1 MANLDQIMDYIADN
15 MSVDKTSVEA
25 KNGISGTLW
34 IVKDNMSRS
43 VRCFGYFR
51 KLTDI
56 SSNTTI
62 FTIPNEY
69 KPQEALNGAGFYQT
83 SSTTSSYT
91 CSVDASGNVY
101 QTLGSTIRSGIVVF
115 EYPI

>member
-43 VRCFGYFR
+43 ARCFGYFR
-51 KLTDI
+51 KSTDM

-62 FTIPNEY
+62 FTIPNAY
-69 KPQEALNGAGFYQT
+69 KPQAALSGAGFYQT
-83 SSTTSSYT
+83 SSITTSYT
-91 CSVDASGNVY
+91 CYIDASGNVY
-101 QTLGSTIRSGIVVF
+101 QTLGSTIRSGIVIF